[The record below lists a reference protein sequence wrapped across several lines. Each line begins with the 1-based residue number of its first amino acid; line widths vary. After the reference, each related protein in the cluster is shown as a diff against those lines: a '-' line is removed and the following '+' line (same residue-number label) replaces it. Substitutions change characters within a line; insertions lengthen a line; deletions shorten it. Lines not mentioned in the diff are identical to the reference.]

1 MQHQTKPTREKR
13 TNIYDCTSGKI
24 ISIKDSITSS
34 NNKELQTKVELD
46 EQVEPEP
53 LMTWKQEPSRKIE
66 DSETTKGSSNF
77 QTKQKLQ
84 SSMQHV
90 KAGIKKK
97 RQPRMKFVAEGND
110 SGSPSSPLTPTK
122 NEKKLKAEGDML

>member
-1 MQHQTKPTREKR
+1 
-13 TNIYDCTSGKI
+13 
-24 ISIKDSITSS
+24 
-34 NNKELQTKVELD
+34 
-46 EQVEPEP
+46 
-53 LMTWKQEPSRKIE
+53 MTWKQEPSRKIE
-66 DSETTKGSSNF
+66 DCEATKGSGNF
-77 QTKQKLQ
+77 QTKQKLS

-97 RQPRMKFVAEGND
+97 QPRMKFVAEGGD

>member
-1 MQHQTKPTREKR
+1 
-13 TNIYDCTSGKI
+13 
-24 ISIKDSITSS
+24 
-34 NNKELQTKVELD
+34 
-46 EQVEPEP
+46 
-53 LMTWKQEPSRKIE
+53 MTWKQEPSRKIE
-66 DSETTKGSSNF
+66 DSEATKGSNNF
-77 QTKQKLQ
+77 QTKQKLS

-97 RQPRMKFVAEGND
+97 KQPRMKFVAEGGD